1 MAVMRGPDGKI
12 INPQDGGQEN
22 TEETRRV
29 PRRSVRLKDQEGA
42 ESRATGPARNADDEP
57 TAGKRRDPGAAPT
70 APGRR
75 EEAKTTIYRG
85 PSTDDAAAGK
95 GTEAA
100 AAAGH
105 VDDPVVGWVVV
116 VGGPGRGAS
125 APLGYGMNSVGRAK
139 TERVC
144 LPFGDEQISRNQHA
158 VITYDP
164 RGRKFFVQHGG
175 GKNLTY
181 IGGDEPVL
189 VPTQLKGGEEITLGK
204 TRLRFVPFCGAD
216 FDWQDQSDR

>member
-12 INPQDGGQEN
+12 INPKEGGQEN

-29 PRRSVRLKDQEGA
+29 PRRSMRLKDQEDA
-42 ESRATGPARNADDEP
+42 EPRRTAPAHGADDEP

-85 PSTDDAAAGK
+85 QSAGAAAGK
-95 GTEAA
+95 EAGAEAA
-100 AAAGH
+100 GGQA
-105 VDDPVVGWVVV
+105 DDPVVGWVVV
-116 VGGPGRGAS
+116 VDGPGRGAS
-125 APLGYGMNSVGRAK
+125 VPLGYGMNSVGRAK

-144 LPFGDEQISRNQHA
+144 LPFGDEQISRSQHA

-181 IGGDEPVL
+181 IGSDEPVL
-189 VPTQLKGGEEITLGK
+189 VPTQLKGGEDITMGK
-204 TRLRFVPFCGAD
+204 TRLRFVPFCGVH
-216 FDWQDQSDR
+216 FDWQDQSDQ